1 MTHTSDDIERLD
13 VAPHI
18 GTLNEGSLHAR
29 LKQLYAEP
37 GDQFEVPIEGFVADI
52 ARGKQL
58 IEIQTSGFGAMASKL
73 DRLLEEYEILIVH
86 PIAVGTWLQ
95 RPEKKRRKSPTKGS
109 VADVFD
115 ELVSVPTLLDHPN
128 LTLDVV
134 LVNVTKVQVFDP
146 LARRKRGGYRTVD
159 RQLDEIIDQIRF
171 TTIGDLAALV
181 PDGLPQPFTTGD
193 LARATGFRRD
203 QAQRMAYCFRPLG
216 VFEEVGR
223 TKAGFQYRLHRPSA

>member
-1 MTHTSDDIERLD
+1 MSDSQDDLEPP
-13 VAPHI
+13 VAPPHI

-29 LKQLYAEP
+29 LKQLYAQP

-58 IEIQTSGFGAMASKL
+58 IEIQTSAFGAMASKL

-86 PIAVGTWLQ
+86 PIAVGTWLE
-95 RPEKKRRKSPTKGS
+95 RPEKQRRKSPKKGS
-109 VADVFD
+109 VADIFD

-134 LVNVTKVQVFDP
+134 LVDVTKVQVFDP
-146 LARRKRGGYRTVD
+146 AARRKRGGYRTVD
-159 RQLDEIIDQIRF
+159 RRLDEIVDQIRF
-171 TTIGDLAALV
+171 STVADLATLI
-181 PDGLPQPFTTGD
+181 PNGLPDPFTTND
-193 LARATGFRRD
+193 LAKASGFRRD

-223 TKAGFQYRLHRPSA
+223 TKAGYQYRLHRPSL